1 MLEQLKERV
10 NREIE
15 ELKKEWLEQSK
26 EYLLDNAYK
35 IAIITDFEY
44 LPFDEMEEEQIET
57 LLEQE
62 NVIGFLWDEWMNSNG
77 FNTFDVLDDFFKY
90 LINDRI

>member
-15 ELKKEWLEQSK
+15 ELKMEWLEQSK
-26 EYLLDNAYK
+26 EHLLDNAYK

-62 NVIGFLWDEWMNSNG
+62 NVICFLWDEWMNSNG